1 MCFDLIV
8 TSKSLLA
15 LTRAVNIY
23 ICCRAQLGMH
33 MYLRTHVTAQ
43 VRMHGCNCYF
53 AFKKITQDFFVIMA
67 KTPQGGEVARRI
79 WLRAQNLISNTKK
92 SDKNSVGFAESFK
105 LSIAFKR

>member
-43 VRMHGCNCYF
+43 VCMHGCNCYF
-53 AFKKITQDFFVIMA
+53 ALKKITQEFFCNNKKI
-67 KTPQGGEVARRI
+67 
-79 WLRAQNLISNTKK
+79 LIILYLNANYIPNIS
-92 SDKNSVGFAESFK
+92 ALLE
-105 LSIAFKR
+105 